1 MTRKKKLKKKRV
13 IILFVILLIVIL
25 IGIIS
30 FSFRNKQNKV
40 QVDKDV
46 VANEKDEQQNAI
58 SKVENMNERNRM
70 EYYFAIFLNYL
81 EDEEYESAYNLLYD
95 EFKKNY
101 FPTLKDFEEYA
112 KKTFPKMINV
122 EHENIE
128 RNGDVYVLW
137 IYISDLI
144 NGGQN
149 EKKAMNVVIKE
160 NDLNDFVMSF
170 SVI

>member
-1 MTRKKKLKKKRV
+1 MARKKKLKKRRMLIFSV
-13 IILFVILLIVIL
+13 ALIIF

-30 FSFRNKQNKV
+30 FSFKKKNDNV
-40 QVDKDV
+40 L
-46 VANEKDEQQNAI
+46 NEKKISIEEKENQQRVI
-58 SKVENMNERNRM
+58 SKLESMNERDRM
-70 EYYFAIFLNYL
+70 EYYFTVFIDYL
-81 EDEEYESAYNLLYD
+81 ENEDYESAYNLLYD

-101 FPTLKDFEEYA
+101 FLTLNDFEEYA

-144 NGGQN
+144 NDGPN
-149 EKKAMNVVIKE
+149 DKKAMNVVIKE

>member
-1 MTRKKKLKKKRV
+1 MARKKKLKKKRV
-13 IILFVILLIVIL
+13 IIFSVILIIVIL

-30 FSFRNKQNKV
+30 FSFRNKKDKV
-40 QVDKDV
+40 QIDKDV
-46 VANEKDEQQNAI
+46 VANEKDEQQI
-58 SKVENMNERNRM
+58 ILSTVENMNERNRM
-70 EYYFAIFLNYL
+70 EYYFSVFINYL
-81 EDEEYESAYNLLYD
+81 EDEDYEKAYNLLYD

-122 EHENIE
+122 EHENLE

-137 IYISDLI
+137 IYISDLV
-144 NGGQN
+144 NGGPN
-149 EKKAMNVVIKE
+149 DKKAMNVVIKE